1 MSDYKEQWKDI
12 AGYEGLYQVSNLGN
26 IKSLA
31 RYKKNR
37 GVMQEVKEKILKQT
51 PDMVGYVKVHLSKEG
66 KSKCFCVHKLVAL
79 AFVPNV
85 ENKPH
90 INHIDEN
97 KSNNRADNLEWC
109 TATENNNYG
118 MHNKKISLT
127 KGTRVQAFDKNGNL
141 VMEFHS
147 ISEASRQ
154 TGINQ
159 SSISSCVAGEY
170 KQAGGYVWKKV
181 VKEVGGIE

>member
-1 MSDYKEQWKDI
+1 MSDYIEQWKDI

-26 IKSLA
+26 VKSLA

-37 GVMQEVKEKILKQT
+37 SKMQEVKEHMMK
-51 PDMVGYVKVHLSKEG
+51 PFVYNEGYARVQLSKDG
-66 KSKCFCVHKLVAL
+66 KARSFCVHRLVAL
-79 AFVPNV
+79 AFVPNT

-118 MHNKKISLT
+118 THNMRISLT
-127 KGTRVQAFDKNGNL
+127 NGRRVQAFDKDGNL

-147 ISEASRQ
+147 ISEATRQ
-154 TGINQ
+154 TKINQ
-159 SSISSCVAGEY
+159 TSISYCLAGKY
-170 KQAGGYVWKKV
+170 KQAGGYVWKA
-181 VKEVGGIE
+181 VKEEGGIE